1 MIFKSTAIPGLV
13 VVELDRHD
21 DERGFF
27 ARSWCAEE
35 FRRAGLPDQLAQCNV
50 SWNRGRHT
58 LRGMHWQ
65 AAPHGEAK
73 FVRCTSGAL
82 FDVAIDLR
90 VESPTYLRH
99 FSTELNSINRS
110 AVFIPS
116 GLAHGFLTLADE
128 TEVLYQMDV
137 PYVDGLTRGAR
148 WDDPAFGIDWPAT
161 PAVISDRDSGYA
173 DFRLESLQ

>member
-1 MIFKSTAIPGLV
+1 MIFHETAIPYLV
-13 VVELDRHD
+13 VVDLERHT

-27 ARSWCAEE
+27 ARSWCSEE
-35 FRRAGLPDQLAQCNV
+35 FRKAGLPDHFAQCNV
-50 SWNRGRHT
+50 SWNTCRHT

-90 VESPTYLRH
+90 VQSPTYLQH
-99 FSTELNSINRS
+99 FAIELSSTNRR

-116 GLAHGFLTLADE
+116 GLAHGFLTLVDE
-128 TEVLYQMDV
+128 TEVLYHMDV
-137 PYVDGLTRGAR
+137 PFVEGVSRGAR
-148 WDDPAFGIDWPAT
+148 WDDPAFAIEWPAL
-161 PAVISDRDSGYA
+161 PSVISDRDRTYP
-173 DFRLESLQ
+173 DFHPESSQ

>member
-1 MIFKSTAIPGLV
+1 MIFTATAIPGLV
-13 VVELDRHD
+13 VVDLDLHT

-27 ARSWCAEE
+27 ARSWCAQE
-35 FRRAGLPDQLAQCNV
+35 FQAAGLPDQFAQSNV

-90 VESPTYLRH
+90 VESPTYLDH
-99 FSTELNSINRS
+99 FSVELTSSNRT

-137 PYVDGLTRGAR
+137 PYVEGVARGAR
-148 WDDPAFGIDWPAT
+148 WDDPQFSIEWPAV
-161 PAVISDRDSGYA
+161 PAVISDRDRNYP
-173 DFRLESLQ
+173 DFYPASVQ